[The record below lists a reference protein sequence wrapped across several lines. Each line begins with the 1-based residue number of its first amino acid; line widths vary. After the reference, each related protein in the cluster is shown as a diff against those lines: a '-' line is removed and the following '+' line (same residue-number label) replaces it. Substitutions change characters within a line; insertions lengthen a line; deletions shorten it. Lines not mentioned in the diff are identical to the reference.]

1 MANIRVILPY
11 LSDLRCVKQ
20 GLQYTS
26 AQSFGKGTVGYIT
39 KLLCLTFVCLALLLA
54 HHNERDLNIFSV
66 FVRGH
71 DLHDKMGDV
80 CRKGLLSDM
89 LDERAKLHW

>member
-11 LSDLRCVKQ
+11 LLDLRCVKQ
-20 GLQYTS
+20 SLQYTS
-26 AQSFGKGTVGYIT
+26 AQSFGKSRLHHKVIEFDI
-39 KLLCLTFVCLALLLA
+39 CFVLLLA

-71 DLHDKMGDV
+71 DLHNKMGDV
-80 CRKGLLSDM
+80 CRKGLLTDM
-89 LDERAKLHW
+89 LDERGKLHW